1 MKGLP
6 RSRSRGAPIASPII
20 KQRIRV
26 KDLAVAV
33 ANGSSAPGI
42 GTSVLGDLPQGNI
55 LLLGAVAQLTF
66 DATGDTDATTTWNGD
81 YGIGT
86 APNAD
91 ADLSDATDID
101 IVQST
106 AIGPAVAR
114 LSPLTRG
121 VSATAGCGNIVDN
134 TDDSLELN
142 LNVMVDDAD
151 QSGAISL
158 VVNGFVD
165 LAYIVLGD
173 D

>member
-1 MKGLP
+1 MKGL
-6 RSRSRGAPIASPII
+6 SRSLARGKPQVSPIV

-26 KDLAVAV
+26 TNLAVAV

-42 GTSVLGDLPQGNI
+42 GSSVLGDFPQGNI
-55 LLLGAVAQLTF
+55 LFLGAVAYLQF

-81 YGIGT
+81 FGIGT
-86 APNAD
+86 VPNAD
-91 ADLSDATDID
+91 ADLSDATDVD
-101 IVQST
+101 IVAST

-114 LSPLTRG
+114 VSPVTRG
-121 VSATAGCGNIVDN
+121 VHTAANTGTVLDN

-158 VVNGFVD
+158 VVNGIVE
-165 LAYIVLGD
+165 LSYIVLGD